1 MLPLQAHI
9 KALANG
15 ESRPFPDVVLCNI
28 GNPQSVG
35 QQPLTFPR
43 QVRAPRGTVFTR
55 SCLKSPPLALHRRC
69 SRCARAPPCWTT
81 RRSSTRCPPTSSP
94 APSAFSTA
102 PTASVR
108 AAEPLSRPDTR
119 RRSLARS
126 RCCPG
131 AYSDSKGIESARES
145 VKAYIEERDGHPTDI
160 ESLYLTNGASEGV
173 KTLLNMLISGPNDGV
188 MIPIPQYPLYSAT
201 ITALGGAQIGY
212 YLDEGND
219 WAMTTANLDEVAAQ
233 ARADGITPRAL
244 CIINPVRTEC
254 SWLGCLP
261 EGGWSDVGWYARAG
275 QPDRPGHVRAEHC
288 RSHRL
293 VRPPSTPA
301 VLFVSATLT
310 ETMDV
315 WWRAGLRRTAC

>member
-1 MLPLQAHI
+1 MLRCLQAHI

-55 SCLKSPPLALHRRC
+55 SRRLAVTSGAASQVLALCTCPSLLDNPQIVDALPADVVARAKRILDGTHGLGARCLRRC
-69 SRCARAPPCWTT
+69 PDSTQPGSLALSRC
-81 RRSSTRCPPTSSP
+81 
-94 APSAFSTA
+94 F
-102 PTASVR
+102 
-108 AAEPLSRPDTR
+108 
-119 RRSLARS
+119 
-126 RCCPG
+126 PG

-160 ESLYLTNGASEGV
+160 EGLYLTNGASEGV

-212 YLDEGND
+212 FLDEGND

-244 CIINPVRTEC
+244 CIINPVRTRMLLAWV
-254 SWLGCLP
+254 SS
-261 EGGWSDVGWYARAG
+261 GGWLVLMWAG
-275 QPDRPGHVRAEHC
+275 MRVQGNPTGQVMSEQNIAEVIDWSA
-288 RSHRL
+288 SH
-293 VRPPSTPA
+293 PHPT
-301 VLFVSATLT
+301 SATT
-310 ETMDV
+310 
-315 WWRAGLRRTAC
+315 

>member
-43 QVRAPRGTVFTR
+43 QVRARAHRVHP
-55 SCLKSPPLALHRRC
+55 LSPAAVTSGAASQVLALCTCPSLLDNPQIVDALPADVVARAKRILDGTHGLGARCLRRC
-69 SRCARAPPCWTT
+69 PDSTQPGSLALSRC
-81 RRSSTRCPPTSSP
+81 
-94 APSAFSTA
+94 F
-102 PTASVR
+102 
-108 AAEPLSRPDTR
+108 
-119 RRSLARS
+119 
-126 RCCPG
+126 PG

-160 ESLYLTNGASEGV
+160 EGLYLTNGASEGV

-254 SWLGCLP
+254 SWLGYLQ

-301 VLFVSATLT
+301 VLFASATLT

-315 WWRAGLRRTAC
+315 CWGSGLRRTAC

>member
-1 MLPLQAHI
+1 ML
-9 KALANG
+9 ALCTCPSLLDDPQIVDAL
-15 ESRPFPDVVLCNI
+15 PADVV
-28 GNPQSVG
+28 
-35 QQPLTFPR
+35 
-43 QVRAPRGTVFTR
+43 
-55 SCLKSPPLALHRRC
+55 
-69 SRCARAPPCWTT
+69 ARAKRILDGTHGLGA
-81 RRSSTRCPPTSSP
+81 RCQAAVPT
-94 APSAFSTA
+94 
-102 PTASVR
+102 
-108 AAEPLSRPDTR
+108 ETR

-254 SWLGCLP
+254 SWLDVRRAVGLMWAGMRVQGNPTGQVMSEQNIAEVIDWSALPPHPQCSSLLQHLPRRWMCGGAQGCGERRADHGGRGVPDQRLRPEDELP
-261 EGGWSDVGWYARAG
+261 LLQEGPQG
-275 QPDRPGHVRAEHC
+275 
-288 RSHRL
+288 
-293 VRPPSTPA
+293 RPPRRHRRARLLP
-301 VLFVSATLT
+301 LHSARHHSI
-310 ETMDV
+310 ETGTCCD
-315 WWRAGLRRTAC
+315 